1 MPREDDLEDDL
12 DHPLLAC
19 LYQEG
24 DITGIIF
31 CHETGGPKTRWAYNR
46 EGLQPGFY
54 TPTV

>member
-24 DITGIIF
+24 DITGIF
-31 CHETGGPKTRWAYNR
+31 CHQTGGPKTRWAYNR